1 MWIAI
6 VRISCSVAA
15 VVHYHA
21 VNEPVCMYNQGTNE
35 RAELDS
41 ALKRLNSEVRDVPVV
56 VGDEEINCG
65 EALLQPKVFALF
77 FSSDINISV

>member
-1 MWIAI
+1 
-6 VRISCSVAA
+6 
-15 VVHYHA
+15 
-21 VNEPVCMYNQGTNE
+21 MYNQGTNE

-77 FSSDINISV
+77 